1 MHNQYSSPIIWMT
14 KSRRMIR
21 LRHWHVS
28 GFWWG
33 HMKERYH
40 LEKSRYRWEDN
51 IKTDLTKQIVKKQD
65 GREGVGF
72 IRLRIQTDGGLL

>member
-1 MHNQYSSPIIWMT
+1 
-14 KSRRMIR
+14 
-21 LRHWHVS
+21 
-28 GFWWG
+28 
-33 HMKERYH
+33 MKERYH